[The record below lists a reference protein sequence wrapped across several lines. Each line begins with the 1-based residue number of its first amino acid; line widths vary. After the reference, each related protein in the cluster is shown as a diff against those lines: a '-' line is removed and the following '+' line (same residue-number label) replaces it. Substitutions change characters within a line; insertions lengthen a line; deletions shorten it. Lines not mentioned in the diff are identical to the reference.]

1 MGWNEDEDAVE
12 ALDGVCNMTDMLAGP
27 QAVIGDGQAAR
38 PEASRDGRGVRLVP
52 AMGRD

>member
-12 ALDGVCNMTDMLAGP
+12 ALEGVCNMTDMLAGP
-27 QAVIGDGQAAR
+27 WAVIGDGQAAR

-52 AMGRD
+52 VMGRD